1 MTQRDQ
7 SSQPRLVKVG
17 SAWKM
22 DGLRNI
28 IISFNPVFLRL
39 PSIDKFDYSLLV
51 MSHDDDDDDDDKK
64 DIEMTLW
71 Y

>member
-1 MTQRDQ
+1 
-7 SSQPRLVKVG
+7 
-17 SAWKM
+17 M